1 MLRFLIRRLGVAV
14 AVALTVSMVTFGLT
28 NLASDPAIAMAGDT
42 ASAAEIQRIREQYG
56 FDRPL
61 PVQYVDWLTSA
72 MRGDFG
78 YSYRLRRPVSELIA
92 TRLPVTM
99 ALGATALTFAIL
111 LAIPM
116 GVIAA
121 LRPNSWI
128 DRTALTIAVFGQA
141 MPTFWFAL
149 MMMLVFSVW
158 LGWLPAS
165 GGATW
170 WHFIMPAVALGYYAT
185 PAFMRLTRA
194 GMLEVMRAD
203 YIRTARAKGLHPRV
217 VVFKHALRN
226 AIIPVV
232 SLAAVQFGFML
243 GGSVVIETLFSMPG
257 LGYLAWQSIS
267 RADLPVVQ
275 AIVLV
280 IALIYVVLTLVADLL
295 NAWFDPR
302 VRLT

>member
-42 ASAAEIQRIREQYG
+42 ASADEIQRIRERFG

-72 MRGDFG
+72 MQGDFG

-99 ALGATALTFAIL
+99 ALGAAALTFAIV

-128 DRTALTIAVFGQA
+128 DRTALTVAVFGQA

-243 GGSVVIETLFSMPG
+243 GGSVVIETLFSLPG

-302 VRLT
+302 VRLN